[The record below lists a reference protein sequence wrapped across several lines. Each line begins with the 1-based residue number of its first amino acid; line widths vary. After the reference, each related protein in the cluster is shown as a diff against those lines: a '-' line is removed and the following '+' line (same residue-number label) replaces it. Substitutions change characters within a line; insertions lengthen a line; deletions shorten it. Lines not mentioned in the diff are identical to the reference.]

1 MHHPTLSFVLFGN
14 AIVISRAKTLLIMSG
29 CSCLIFKR
37 VAFDE
42 DLPDLLSQE
51 YSVEADSRRKRTVKD
66 ASSNWL

>member
-14 AIVISRAKTLLIMSG
+14 AIVISRAKTLDG
-29 CSCLIFKR
+29 YSCLIFKR

-66 ASSNWL
+66 ASSNRL

>member
-14 AIVISRAKTLLIMSG
+14 AIVISRAKTLDG

-66 ASSNWL
+66 ASSNQL